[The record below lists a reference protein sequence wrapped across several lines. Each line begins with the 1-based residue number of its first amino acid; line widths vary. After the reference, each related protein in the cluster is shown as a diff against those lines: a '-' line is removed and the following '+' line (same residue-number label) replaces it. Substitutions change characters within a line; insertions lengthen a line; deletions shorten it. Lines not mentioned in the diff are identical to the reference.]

1 MNIVQWLAWRLLCP
15 PDMSMPWCLAEPTAQ
30 KFTDGQLKP
39 AANKLAEE
47 AVPQTEK
54 VTQGYVKPGA
64 EKLAKNAGEHP
75 WRPQCLRPAVHSSAP
90 VMAFRAIDEGPI
102 AWRRLADCR

>member
-1 MNIVQWLAWRLLCP
+1 MWRLPCP
-15 PDMSMPWCLAEPTAQ
+15 PFTSLPSCRAEPTAQ

-54 VTQGYVKPGA
+54 VTQGYLKPGA
-64 EKLAKNAGEHP
+64 EKLAKNAGEHS
-75 WRPQCLRPAVHSSAP
+75 WRLQCLRPAVHRSAP
-90 VMAFRAIDEGPI
+90 VTACEIVDAVPLHG
-102 AWRRLADCR
+102 AVWQTRR

>member
-1 MNIVQWLAWRLLCP
+1 MCSEPVWRLLCP
-15 PDMSMPWCLAEPTAQ
+15 PVTSLPWCRAEPTAQ

-54 VTQGYVKPGA
+54 VTQGYLKPGA
-64 EKLAKNAGEHP
+64 EKLAKNAGKHS
-75 WRPQCLRPAVHSSAP
+75 WRLQCLRPAVHQSAP
-90 VMAFRAIDEGPI
+90 VTGSGFVDEVPI
-102 AWRRLADCR
+102 AWCRLADS